1 MHALKKLS
9 LKIYDHVHK
18 IEKHRP
24 ELRIYENLVS
34 EIGNFVP
41 PEDCLKAEFHR
52 LLSHPAVTLRMI
64 PDGAFERGA
73 GRSLLPSQ
81 LQLPNQMLADV
92 NGRDQHLSLAYTHL
106 KIQNFLLYRHLIQ
119 THLVGDKPLSLDFEK
134 LKELPCG
141 RCLNHK
147 VGDQMDPM
155 PQDAKYQTCYLR
167 MNPHNRRDYE
177 KLVMMGDVQHL
188 VLFRVDSSDA
198 ENIKGTLVFKCQYR
212 SILTVEQDEKD

>member
-1 MHALKKLS
+1 MLMMSKDDNLLLQMGGLISSLIDARFLTPELKAQVPELFTLMASDGTSTQKLPVRQNGGAMTTGGITNKSELLSLFFEVITAEMPFRNFTLRLYTRMLQVNDNLANGGSILLSPAQQDQLRAVYLSSVHALKKLS

-64 PDGAFERGA
+64 PDAAFERGA

-81 LQLPNQMLADV
+81 L
-92 NGRDQHLSLAYTHL
+92 
-106 KIQNFLLYRHLIQ
+106 
-119 THLVGDKPLSLDFEK
+119 
-134 LKELPCG
+134 
-141 RCLNHK
+141 
-147 VGDQMDPM
+147 
-155 PQDAKYQTCYLR
+155 
-167 MNPHNRRDYE
+167 
-177 KLVMMGDVQHL
+177 
-188 VLFRVDSSDA
+188 
-198 ENIKGTLVFKCQYR
+198 
-212 SILTVEQDEKD
+212 